1 MMDLDQILASAD
13 RTEIEIEVAEWGGPV
28 TLRELSGAERQR
40 VLAEV
45 AALPEGENGKLAPI
59 ILAAS
64 IVGTNGRTLAQ
75 GKTADER
82 EAIVQQLWTKAGR
95 VLDRLC
101 GEAMKLSALQP
112 KATEDAEGN

>member
-1 MMDLDQILASAD
+1 MVLDRILAASD
-13 RTEIEIEVAEWGGPV
+13 RTEIEVEVAAWGGKV

-40 VLAEV
+40 VLSEV
-45 AALPEGENGKLAPI
+45 AALTDAESGKLAPI

-64 IVGTNGRTLAQ
+64 LVGENGRTLVD

-82 EAIVQQLWTKAGR
+82 EAIVQQIWTRSATL
-95 VLDRLC
+95 LDRLC

-112 KATEDAEGN
+112 KAIEGAEGN